1 MPVHIPILRHKDL
14 KRKNYKVDK
23 LIAIVHS
30 FKICKLLTIEKVI
43 STVHDFLFKVQLL
56 RKIGNSDFSTKPTN
70 YYNLDLIISV
80 GYSIKSLRGTQFR
93 QLATKRLNE
102 YIRKGFV
109 NGFYFHYTPIKKAF
123 RKFLKAFN
131 SNGRDDT
138 I

>member
-56 RKIGNSDFSTKPTN
+56 RKIGISDFSTKPTN

-80 GYSIKSLRGTQFR
+80 GYSIKSLR
-93 QLATKRLNE
+93 
-102 YIRKGFV
+102 
-109 NGFYFHYTPIKKAF
+109 
-123 RKFLKAFN
+123 
-131 SNGRDDT
+131 
-138 I
+138 